1 MALETS
7 PPILGLGAHPRRA
20 TGRKTAVNRKAP
32 VAARTLSLNV
42 HRMGLLVLNTGFW
55 TLIILV
61 GRALY
66 A

>member
-1 MALETS
+1 MN
-7 PPILGLGAHPRRA
+7 RA
-20 TGRKTAVNRKAP
+20 TAIAIAAEAP
-32 VAARTLSLNV
+32 ALNV
-42 HRMGLLVLNTGFW
+42 HRLSVLGVNVGLW

>member
-1 MALETS
+1 M
-7 PPILGLGAHPRRA
+7 
-20 TGRKTAVNRKAP
+20 NRKAP

>member
-1 MALETS
+1 MNRATAIAITAKAS
-7 PPILGLGAHPRRA
+7 PLNVNRLGMLGL
-20 TGRKTAVNRKAP
+20 
-32 VAARTLSLNV
+32 NV
-42 HRMGLLVLNTGFW
+42 GLW

>member
-1 MALETS
+1 MN
-7 PPILGLGAHPRRA
+7 RA
-20 TGRKTAVNRKAP
+20 
-32 VAARTLSLNV
+32 VAIAIAAKVPTLNV
-42 HRMGLLVLNTGFW
+42 HRAGMLVLNTGFW

>member
-1 MALETS
+1 MNRSAAAV
-7 PPILGLGAHPRRA
+7 PA
-20 TGRKTAVNRKAP
+20 T
-32 VAARTLSLNV
+32 ARTLSLNV
-42 HRMGLLVLNTGFW
+42 HRVAVLALNTGFW